1 MMHCLNLNDP
11 TISNIISRIGYLT
24 TSDIITYNGIEILDI
39 VKQQPFLDLKEEIK
53 KSYQYQLNTKEFNQS
68 IDDMVEISFWRIFTP
83 SFYDWFGNWMIQYKL
98 QNNLSLSEK
107 EQDVLATKYQ
117 GSYDNL
123 KADISKIV
131 TEDGLPK
138 LVYHS
143 SLYDFPIFKNRD
155 YIHFGTLKAAE
166 DRLDVMIGRLPFTN
180 DNQFS
185 SILEEQLSNI
195 SSQPN
200 AIAGITIKP
209 YFLNIKKVIV
219 SEDVIAGWTG
229 KVLLDELNSGI
240 EYKNELEDKGSISYA
255 IRDINQTKSAILPS
269 EDMSALLVKNLVE
282 ELKVTPEQA
291 KPLIPT
297 KFLNPTDSKIMYFQR
312 LNDSTYGF
320 VTPDGK
326 VFIDKSTQS
335 LNTPFHEFYHI
346 YDKIILSNYSFDERA
361 KSIIDKLNELV
372 VESGYLDRVKKL
384 DAYKNK
390 SHDEQLAEARATLVG
405 DAASSKI
412 NEAEYTFLMKIKKV
426 LKDLVDYILDLIG
439 TKSFKDYSP
448 EQILN
453 MTMEEFTNVMT
464 YDMMYN
470 RSFKDDLEL
479 EKIGYD
485 FLKTIDGLN
494 IDEPLIKNIIDA
506 IGTNTLYEIIKYNGI
521 EIFDIVNEKPFLE
534 LKKELKTA
542 YQYQLKNKDF
552 DKNIDT
558 LVNISFWRMFT
569 PYFYNWF
576 GDWFIKYK
584 IENNI
589 DLNENEKSI
598 FYNTYNNNYDNL
610 NDNVSKV
617 LTEQGVPKLVYH
629 GSDYNFYEFK
639 NLKYEHQL
647 HHFGTFNSAFERVY
661 RLSSEDLTSEDKI
674 NSIVDKRDKYVNQYM
689 VDSYDALA
697 KVTIKPYFLS
707 IKKLFKSTDKGVNR
721 YKDHLPEDVDGYQYK
736 NTVEDIGS
744 VSYATRK
751 PDKIKSAIVA
761 SNDIYDILY
770 NYLYKRKGLKLE
782 ESKKIMF
789 SKFINLETNK
799 NIYFQSLDLNNNQN
813 NEISDD
819 RKKQVEELFDSNPEI
834 ANQVYSKILTNSG
847 ISGENLLS
855 LLLKDNIIEKKCS

>member
-24 TSDIITYNGIEILDI
+24 TSNIITHNGIEILDI

-107 EQDVLATKYQ
+107 EQDVLSTKYQ

-297 KFLNPTDSKIMYFQR
+297 KFLNPTDSKI
-312 LNDSTYGF
+312 
-320 VTPDGK
+320 
-326 VFIDKSTQS
+326 
-335 LNTPFHEFYHI
+335 I
-346 YDKIILSNYSFDERA
+346 YL
-361 KSIIDKLNELV
+361 
-372 VESGYLDRVKKL
+372 
-384 DAYKNK
+384 
-390 SHDEQLAEARATLVG
+390 
-405 DAASSKI
+405 
-412 NEAEYTFLMKIKKV
+412 
-426 LKDLVDYILDLIG
+426 
-439 TKSFKDYSP
+439 
-448 EQILN
+448 
-453 MTMEEFTNVMT
+453 
-464 YDMMYN
+464 
-470 RSFKDDLEL
+470 
-479 EKIGYD
+479 
-485 FLKTIDGLN
+485 
-494 IDEPLIKNIIDA
+494 
-506 IGTNTLYEIIKYNGI
+506 
-521 EIFDIVNEKPFLE
+521 
-534 LKKELKTA
+534 
-542 YQYQLKNKDF
+542 
-552 DKNIDT
+552 
-558 LVNISFWRMFT
+558 
-569 PYFYNWF
+569 
-576 GDWFIKYK
+576 
-584 IENNI
+584 
-589 DLNENEKSI
+589 
-598 FYNTYNNNYDNL
+598 
-610 NDNVSKV
+610 
-617 LTEQGVPKLVYH
+617 
-629 GSDYNFYEFK
+629 
-639 NLKYEHQL
+639 
-647 HHFGTFNSAFERVY
+647 
-661 RLSSEDLTSEDKI
+661 
-674 NSIVDKRDKYVNQYM
+674 
-689 VDSYDALA
+689 
-697 KVTIKPYFLS
+697 
-707 IKKLFKSTDKGVNR
+707 
-721 YKDHLPEDVDGYQYK
+721 
-736 NTVEDIGS
+736 
-744 VSYATRK
+744 
-751 PDKIKSAIVA
+751 
-761 SNDIYDILY
+761 
-770 NYLYKRKGLKLE
+770 
-782 ESKKIMF
+782 
-789 SKFINLETNK
+789 
-799 NIYFQSLDLNNNQN
+799 
-813 NEISDD
+813 
-819 RKKQVEELFDSNPEI
+819 
-834 ANQVYSKILTNSG
+834 
-847 ISGENLLS
+847 
-855 LLLKDNIIEKKCS
+855 